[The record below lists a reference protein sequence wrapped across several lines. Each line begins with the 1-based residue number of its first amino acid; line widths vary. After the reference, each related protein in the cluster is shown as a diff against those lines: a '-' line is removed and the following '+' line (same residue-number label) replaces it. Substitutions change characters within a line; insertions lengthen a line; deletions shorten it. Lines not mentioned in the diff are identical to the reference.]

1 MHSKHPVNLLRLRKV
16 PSQFSWVDHRLARD
30 RRLDACSHAA
40 AALYLF
46 LVVVA
51 DAEGLSYYSD
61 PTLMQRLRMDGA
73 TLAQARSNLIRADLI
88 AWRKPIYQVLSL
100 DGPAQESSSP
110 ERDVAA
116 ASVHVRQILSKLR
129 EARP

>member
-1 MHSKHPVNLLRLRKV
+1 MHSKHPVNPLRLRKV

-30 RRLDACSHAA
+30 RHLDACSHAA

-61 PTLMQRLRMDGA
+61 PTLMQRLRMDGT

-88 AWRKPIYQVLSL
+88 AWRKPVYQVLSL
-100 DGPAQESSSP
+100 DGPAQESTSP
-110 ERDVAA
+110 ESDVAA

-129 EARP
+129 EAQP

>member
-1 MHSKHPVNLLRLRKV
+1 MYSKHPVNPLRLRKV
-16 PSQFSWVDHRLARD
+16 PSQFSWVDHRLVRD
-30 RRLDACSHAA
+30 RRLDACSHTA

-61 PTLMQRLRMDGA
+61 PTLMRRLRMDGA
-73 TLAQARSNLIRADLI
+73 TLAQARTNLIRADLI

-100 DGPAQESSSP
+100 DGSAQESTNRES
-110 ERDVAA
+110 DFTA
-116 ASVHVRQILSKLR
+116 ASVHVKQILKKLR
-129 EARP
+129 GARP

>member
-1 MHSKHPVNLLRLRKV
+1 MYSKHPVNPLRLRKV
-16 PSQFSWVDHRLARD
+16 PSQFSWVDHRLVRD
-30 RRLDACSHAA
+30 RRLDACSHTA

-73 TLAQARSNLIRADLI
+73 TLAQARTNLIRADLI

-100 DGPAQESSSP
+100 DGSAQESTNRES
-110 ERDVAA
+110 DFTA
-116 ASVHVRQILSKLR
+116 ASVHVKQILKKLR
-129 EARP
+129 GARP

>member
-1 MHSKHPVNLLRLRKV
+1 MHPKHPVNPLRLRKV
-16 PSQFSWVDHRLARD
+16 PSQFNWVDHRLVRD
-30 RRLDACSHAA
+30 RHLDACSHAA

-51 DAEGLSYYSD
+51 DAQGLSYYSD
-61 PTLMQRLRMDGA
+61 PTLMQRLRMDGL
-73 TLAQARSNLIRADLI
+73 TLAQARMNLIQADLI

-100 DGPAQESSSP
+100 DGPAQEPSVTHQP
-110 ERDVAA
+110 PMNPAA
-116 ASVHVRQILSKLR
+116 HVSEILRKLR

>member
-1 MHSKHPVNLLRLRKV
+1 M
-16 PSQFSWVDHRLARD
+16 
-30 RRLDACSHAA
+30 
-40 AALYLF
+40 YLF

-73 TLAQARSNLIRADLI
+73 TLAQARLNLIRADLI

-100 DGPAQESSSP
+100 DGSAQEATNP

-116 ASVHVRQILSKLR
+116 ASVHVRQILERLR
-129 EARP
+129 EAHP

>member
-1 MHSKHPVNLLRLRKV
+1 MHSKHPVNPLRLRKI
-16 PSQFSWVDHRLARD
+16 PSQFSWVDHRLVRD

-51 DAEGLSYYSD
+51 DAQGLSYYSD

-73 TLAQARSNLIRADLI
+73 TLAQARTNLIRADLV

-100 DGPAQESSSP
+100 DGSAQEATNP
-110 ERDVAA
+110 VHDVAA

-129 EARP
+129 GARP